1 MPGPVEVHVSLP
13 GGTFRVGTL
22 HRTPS
27 RDRET
32 VSFEYH
38 ETWLEHEERFAL
50 EPALAVGRGRFY
62 PNQEREM
69 FGAIG
74 DSAPDT
80 WGRQLMRRRERR
92 RAEAEGRAIR
102 TLHETDFLL
111 GVADVSRLG
120 ALRLRYEI
128 DEAFQALTGAG
139 VPGFIMLGRLLD
151 SAQRIERGEE
161 TDEDLQLI
169 FAPGSSLGGARP
181 KASVEDTQG
190 RLAIAKFPKESDE
203 YCVEAWEHIAL
214 TLAQLAGI
222 RCPDHDI
229 THVGHRPVLL
239 SWRFDREGGARIP
252 FLSALSMLQLKDGD
266 RSSYPEIMDELTR
279 MGAGAKSD
287 SIELFRRMVFNI
299 LISNVDDHLRN
310 HGFLFQ
316 GKAGWVL
323 SPAYDLNPTPQDIKP
338 RVLTTLIS
346 PEDGT
351 CSVDLAIEQAPY
363 FGLKRDQAAAIV
375 VEVGAAVS
383 QWRNVAQCVGQTKA
397 QMDRMESAFEHP
409 DLERAKAMASRST

>member
-1 MPGPVEVHVSLP
+1 MAGPVEVHVSLP

-22 HRTPS
+22 HRMPS

-38 ETWLEHEERFAL
+38 DGWLDHKERFAL

-92 RAEAEGRAIR
+92 RAEAEGRPAR

-120 ALRLRYEI
+120 ALRFKQEN
-128 DEAFQALTGAG
+128 DDAFQAPDGAG
-139 VPGFIMLGRLLD
+139 VPGFIMLGRLLE
-151 SAQRIERGEE
+151 SAERIERGDE
-161 TDEDLQLI
+161 TDEDLQMI

-181 KASVEDTQG
+181 KASVQDNQG

-203 YCVEAWEHIAL
+203 YSVEAWEHIAL
-214 TLAQLAGI
+214 TLAQQAGI
-222 RCPDHDI
+222 RCPDHEL
-229 THVGHRPVLL
+229 THVGQRPVLL
-239 SWRFDREGGARIP
+239 SWRFDRAGDGRVP
-252 FLSALSMLQLKDGD
+252 FLSALSMLRLKDGD

-279 MGAGAKSD
+279 MGAGAKKD
-287 SIELFRRMVFNI
+287 AAELFRRMVFNI

-316 GKAGWVL
+316 GKSGWVL
-323 SPAYDLNPTPQDIKP
+323 SPAYDLNPTPQDVKP
-338 RVLTTLIS
+338 RVLTTMIS

-351 CSVDLAIEQAPY
+351 CSIDLAIEQAQY
-363 FGLKRDQAAAIV
+363 FGLNEDQAAAIV
-375 VEVGAAVS
+375 VEVGDAVS
-383 QWRNVAQCVGQTKA
+383 HWRDIAQGVGQTRS
-397 QMDRMESAFEHP
+397 QINRMASAFEHA
-409 DLERAKAMASRST
+409 DLARAKALAC

>member
-1 MPGPVEVHVSLP
+1 
-13 GGTFRVGTL
+13 
-22 HRTPS
+22 
-27 RDRET
+27 
-32 VSFEYH
+32 
-38 ETWLEHEERFAL
+38 
-50 EPALAVGRGRFY
+50 
-62 PNQEREM
+62 M

-92 RAEAEGRAIR
+92 RAEAEGRAAR

-120 ALRLRYEI
+120 ALRLKQEN
-128 DEAFQALTGAG
+128 DDAFQAPNGAG
-139 VPGFIMLGRLLD
+139 VPGFIMLGRLLE
-151 SAQRIERGEE
+151 SAERIERGEE
-161 TDEDLQLI
+161 TDEDLQMI

-181 KASVEDTQG
+181 KASVQDNQG

-214 TLAQLAGI
+214 TLAQQAGI
-222 RCPDHDI
+222 RCPDHDL
-229 THVGHRPVLL
+229 THVGQRPVLL
-239 SWRFDREGGARIP
+239 SWRFDREGDGRIP

-279 MGAGAKSD
+279 MGAGAKRD
-287 SIELFRRMVFNI
+287 ATELFRRMVFNI

-316 GKAGWVL
+316 GKSGWVL
-323 SPAYDLNPTPQDIKP
+323 SPAYDLNPTPQDVKP
-338 RVLTTLIS
+338 RVLTTMIS

-351 CSVDLAIEQAPY
+351 CSIDLAIEQAPY
-363 FGLKRDQAAAIV
+363 FGLNKDQAAAIV
-375 VEVGAAVS
+375 VEIGAAVS
-383 QWRNVAQCVGQTKA
+383 QWRDVAQCVGQTRA
-397 QMDRMESAFEHP
+397 QINRMESAFEHA
-409 DLERAKAMASRST
+409 DWARAKAMAS

>member
-1 MPGPVEVHVSLP
+1 MAGSVEVHVSLP

-38 ETWLEHEERFAL
+38 EGWLEHKERFAL

-62 PNQEREM
+62 PDQEREM

-92 RAEAEGRAIR
+92 RAEAEGRAAR
-102 TLHETDFLL
+102 TLLETDFLL

-120 ALRLRYEI
+120 ALRLKHEN
-128 DEAFQALTGAG
+128 DDAFQAPNGEG
-139 VPGFIMLGRLLD
+139 VPGFIMLGRLLE

-161 TDEDLQLI
+161 TDEDLQII

-181 KASVEDTQG
+181 KASVQDNQG
-190 RLAIAKFPKESDE
+190 LLAIAKFPRESDE

-214 TLAQLAGI
+214 TLAQQAGI
-222 RCPDHDI
+222 RCPDHEL
-229 THVGHRPVLL
+229 THAGQRPVLL
-239 SWRFDREGGARIP
+239 SWRFDREGDARVP

-266 RSSYPEIMDELTR
+266 RSSYPEVMDELTR
-279 MGAGAKSD
+279 IGAGAKKD
-287 SIELFRRMVFNI
+287 AAELFRRMVFNI

-316 GKAGWVL
+316 GKSGWVL
-323 SPAYDLNPTPQDIKP
+323 SPAYDLNPTPQDMKP
-338 RVLTTLIS
+338 RVLTTMIS

-351 CSVDLAIEQAPY
+351 CSIELAIQQAPY
-363 FGLKRDQAAAIV
+363 FGLNEDQAAAIV
-375 VEVGAAVS
+375 VETGAAVS
-383 QWRNVAQCVGQTKA
+383 LWRDVAQCAGQTRA
-397 QMDRMESAFEHP
+397 QINRMESAFEHA
-409 DLERAKAMASRST
+409 DLARAKGMAS